1 VRRAGP
7 EGLATVYKRAGKKM
21 ENNGGLRFSDI
32 FLFLI
37 WYLVLKRNGS
47 LIVILNIMITL

>member
-1 VRRAGP
+1 
-7 EGLATVYKRAGKKM
+7 M
-21 ENNGGLRFSDI
+21 GGLRFSDI